1 MQIERQI
8 YKKIKP
14 FLSSKETI
22 VITGMRRVGK
32 TTLLKYIFE
41 QVKSNNK
48 LMIDLENP
56 LNRKIFEE
64 SDYERIKTSL
74 AGLGFDFQKRAYLFL
89 DEIQFSPN
97 IPSVVKYLLD
107 HYQVKFFLT
116 SSASFYLKNLFSE
129 SLAGRKFL
137 YELFPFNFQEFL
149 ALKGSNLAVPKK
161 LTQFLWQKIS
171 GFYEEYLEFGGF
183 PEVILKTSKQEK
195 IKALQEVFSSY
206 FQMEIKQLGDFKKDE
221 KIRDMLLLLA
231 ERAGNKLDVQK
242 LSQELGL
249 ARETVYQYLAFLES
263 TYFIH
268 TIKPFSQ
275 SRDIEIRKT
284 PKIYLCD
291 CGLANQI
298 AKLNRG
304 SLFEQAVFQ
313 GLKPKGEINYYQR
326 KSGAEIDFIL
336 NKKSAY
342 EVKIT
347 PQQSDLNGLA
357 RVSNEIGVKDY
368 KLISLN
374 YSKLNKVI
382 YGFEV

>member
-1 MQIERQI
+1 MLIERQI

-14 FLSSKETI
+14 FLGSKETI

-32 TTLLKYIFE
+32 TTLLKYIF
-41 QVKSNNK
+41 QQIKSENK
-48 LMIDLENP
+48 LTIDLENP

-64 SDYERIKTSL
+64 VDYERIKTSL
-74 AGLGFDFQKRAYLFL
+74 AGLGLDFKKKAYLFL
-89 DEIQFSPN
+89 DEIQFSSN
-97 IPSVVKYLLD
+97 MPSVVKYLLD
-107 HYQVKFFLT
+107 HYKVKFFLT
-116 SSASFYLKNLFSE
+116 GSASFYLKNLFSE

-137 YELFPFNFQEFL
+137 FELFPFSFQEFL
-149 ALKGSNLAVPKK
+149 ALKGKDLIVPKK
-161 LTQFLWQKIS
+161 PTQFLWQKFNS
-171 GFYEEYLEFGGF
+171 FYEEYLEFGGF
-183 PEVILKTSKQEK
+183 PEVILKTNKQEK

-206 FQMEIKQLGDFKKDE
+206 FQMEVKQLGDFKKDE

-231 ERAGNKLDVQK
+231 ERVGSKLDVQK
-242 LSQELGL
+242 LSQELGI
-249 ARETVYQYLAFLES
+249 ARETVYQYLAFLEG

-268 TIKPFSQ
+268 IVRPFSQ

-284 PKIYLCD
+284 PKLYLCD

-304 SLFEQAVFQ
+304 SLFEQAIFQ
-313 GLKPKGEINYYQR
+313 ALKLKGDVKYYQR
-326 KSGAEIDFIL
+326 KSGTEIDFIL
-336 NKKSAY
+336 NKKSAF

-347 PQQSDLNGLA
+347 PQQTDLNGLA
-357 RVSNEIGVKDY
+357 RVCQEISIKDY
-368 KLISLN
+368 KLISFN

>member
-1 MQIERQI
+1 M
-8 YKKIKP
+8 P
-14 FLSSKETI
+14 SNLASKETI

-41 QVKSNNK
+41 QVKSDNK
-48 LMIDLENP
+48 LTIDLENP

-74 AGLGFDFQKRAYLFL
+74 EGLGLDFKKRTYLFL

-97 IPSVVKYLLD
+97 MPSVVKYFLD

-116 SSASFYLKNLFSE
+116 GSASFYLKNLFSE
-129 SLAGRKFL
+129 SLAGRKCLFEL
-137 YELFPFNFQEFL
+137 YPFNFQEFL
-149 ALKGSNLAVPKK
+149 ALKENNLVFPKK
-161 LTQFLWQKIS
+161 LTQFLWQKFS
-171 GFYEEYLEFGGF
+171 SFYEEYLEFGGF
-183 PEVILKTSKQEK
+183 PGVILKTSKQEK
-195 IKALQEVFSSY
+195 ITALQEVFSSY
-206 FQMEIKQLGDFKKDE
+206 FQMEVKQLGDFKKDE

-231 ERAGNKLDVQK
+231 ERVGSKLDVQK

-249 ARETVYQYLAFLES
+249 ARETVHQYLAFLEG

-304 SLFEQAVFQ
+304 SLFEQAIFQ

-336 NKKSAY
+336 NKKSAF

-347 PQQSDLNGLA
+347 PQQTDLNGLS
-357 RVSNEIGVKDY
+357 RVCQEIGIKDY

-374 YSKLNKVI
+374 YSKLNKII

>member
-1 MQIERQI
+1 MLIERQI

-22 VITGMRRVGK
+22 VVTGMRRVGK
-32 TTLLKYIFE
+32 TTLLKFIF
-41 QVKSNNK
+41 QQIKSENK

-64 SDYERIKTSL
+64 SDYERIKISL
-74 AGLGFDFQKRAYLFL
+74 EGLDLDFKKRAYLFL
-89 DEIQFSPN
+89 DEIQFAPN

-107 HYQVKFFLT
+107 HYKVKFFLT
-116 SSASFYLKNLFSE
+116 GSASFYLKNLFSE

-137 YELFPFNFQEFL
+137 FEIFPFNFQEFL
-149 ALKGSNLAVPKK
+149 VLKGNDLVVPKK
-161 LTQFLWQKIS
+161 STQFLWQKFS
-171 GFYEEYLEFGGF
+171 SFYEEYLEFGGF

-206 FQMEIKQLGDFKKDE
+206 FQMEVKQLGDFKKDE

-231 ERAGNKLDVQK
+231 ERVGNKLDVQK

-249 ARETVYQYLAFLES
+249 ARETVYQYLAFLEG

-284 PKIYLCD
+284 PKLYLCD

-336 NKKSAY
+336 NKKTAY
-342 EVKIT
+342 EVKTT
-347 PQQSDLNGLA
+347 PQQSDLNGLT
-357 RVSNEIGVKDY
+357 RVSDEIGVKDY

-382 YGFEV
+382 YGFEI

>member
-1 MQIERQI
+1 M
-8 YKKIKP
+8 
-14 FLSSKETI
+14 
-22 VITGMRRVGK
+22 TG
-32 TTLLKYIFE
+32 
-41 QVKSNNK
+41 
-48 LMIDLENP
+48 
-56 LNRKIFEE
+56 
-64 SDYERIKTSL
+64 
-74 AGLGFDFQKRAYLFL
+74 
-89 DEIQFSPN
+89 
-97 IPSVVKYLLD
+97 
-107 HYQVKFFLT
+107 
-116 SSASFYLKNLFSE
+116 SASFYLKNLFSE

-137 YELFPFNFQEFL
+137 FELHPFNFQEFL
-149 ALKGSNLAVPKK
+149 ALKGNDLIVPKMP
-161 LTQFLWQKIS
+161 TQFLWQKFNS
-171 GFYEEYLEFGGF
+171 FYEEYLEFGGF
-183 PEVILKTSKQEK
+183 PEVILKTNKQEK

-206 FQMEIKQLGDFKKDE
+206 FQMEVKQLGDFKKDE

-231 ERAGNKLDVQK
+231 ERVGSKLDVQK
-242 LSQELGL
+242 LSQELGV
-249 ARETVYQYLAFLES
+249 ARETVYQYLAFLEG

-304 SLFEQAVFQ
+304 SLFEQAIFQ

-326 KSGAEIDFIL
+326 KSGAEVDFIL
-336 NKKSAY
+336 NKKFAF

-357 RVSNEIGVKDY
+357 RVCHEIGIKDY

-374 YSKLNKVI
+374 YSKLSKVM